1 MVGYSCVYDRFSAYY
16 RLTCVV
22 HNYRLVF
29 KWETSLNL
37 MIIVDT
43 KYIYKYINVLK
54 RYKYLTCDETS
65 ANYQLTFM
73 A

>member
-1 MVGYSCVYDRFSAYY
+1 M
-16 RLTCVV
+16 
-22 HNYRLVF
+22 
-29 KWETSLNL
+29 ETSLNL